1 MRKMLEKNDWSK
13 NQKRT
18 KIGCMSFYHCPI
30 NYILE
35 VVSIRRSRAIGEEVD
50 RVAIEDKRRMETS
63 RNGDFEGE
71 VYQK

>member
-1 MRKMLEKNDWSK
+1 
-13 NQKRT
+13 
-18 KIGCMSFYHCPI
+18 MSFYHCPI